1 MTISYSSG
9 LLNRFVSPEFTSFRS
24 ANIPDISN
32 QFPQAEHWLANFF
45 LNSAFRGKYSTK
57 LQQLILGY
65 LRRSYHAF
73 KSYHDAR
80 MATFQY
86 LEKGDPHQGHIR
98 LYYEAI
104 NNWENY
110 VLQIS
115 MAIDLYN
122 AFSNPDK
129 VFEKNDGSKEQRIYT
144 IANQVKHVGH
154 CVNSGQCKEEDT
166 LPLWLTNEG
175 LTSFGI
181 KVSFSEASEILI
193 DVAKLADLVQDPPGL
208 VEKIKNEKI

>member
-9 LLNRFVSPEFTSFRS
+9 ILNRLISPEFTSFKS
-24 ANIPDISN
+24 ATIPDISD
-32 QFPQAEHWLANFF
+32 QFPQAIHWLANFF
-45 LNSAFRGKYSTK
+45 LNSAFRGQYNAKV
-57 LQQLILGY
+57 QQLVLGY
-65 LRRSYHAF
+65 LRRSHHAF

-80 MATFQY
+80 LATFKY
-86 LEKGDPHQGHIR
+86 LDQGDPHQGHIR

-104 NNWENY
+104 NLWENY

-175 LTSFGI
+175 LSSFDI

-193 DVAKLADLVQDPPGL
+193 DVAKLSDLLQNPTSL
-208 VEKIKNEKI
+208 IEKVKKDEI